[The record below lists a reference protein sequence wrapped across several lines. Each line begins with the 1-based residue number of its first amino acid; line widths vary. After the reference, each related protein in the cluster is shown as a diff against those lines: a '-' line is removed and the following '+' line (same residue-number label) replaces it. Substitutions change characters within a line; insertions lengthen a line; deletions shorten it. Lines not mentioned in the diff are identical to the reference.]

1 MKLIDA
7 MGYAVGVCASLNGV
21 CHPFIFAFAHRDFK
35 EVLQRRGG
43 LIQKISATSSHF
55 TNGRAPTIIGNIPG
69 NRGQLGAPSM
79 VVCPSHLQT
88 SVASNLNLAP
98 LSERT
103 KKSIFTHNLYNS
115 S

>member
-35 EVLQRRGG
+35 EVLHRQGG

-55 TNGRAPTIIGNIPG
+55 TSGRAPTVIDNISEVGETTATSPCGWLAGNTGI
-69 NRGQLGAPSM
+69 
-79 VVCPSHLQT
+79 H
-88 SVASNLNLAP
+88 
-98 LSERT
+98 
-103 KKSIFTHNLYNS
+103 
-115 S
+115 